1 MKQTAVEWL
10 WDALDN
16 ILELYPSEWEKIS
29 KAVEQAK
36 EMERE
41 HVVEAYASGLK
52 RGAEFERRYQSK
64 ILQDWPNE
72 FEYYDQ
78 TFNTDEK

>member
-29 KAVEQAK
+29 KVVEQAK
-36 EMERE
+36 EMHRDQIEQAFNEGREERD
-41 HVVEAYASGLK
+41 YKNSLWDCKSGLD
-52 RGAEFERRYQSK
+52 YY
-64 ILQDWPNE
+64 NE
-72 FEYYDQ
+72 I
-78 TFNTDEK
+78 FNTEE

>member
-29 KAVEQAK
+29 KVVEQAK
-36 EMERE
+36 EMHRDQIEE
-41 HVVEAYASGLK
+41 AFNEEEKKEITMVVSGNVK
-52 RGAEFERRYQSK
+52 V
-64 ILQDWPNE
+64 D
-72 FEYYDQ
+72 
-78 TFNTDEK
+78 

>member
-10 WDALDN
+10 FHALDN

-36 EMERE
+36 EMEKEQIEQAFNGGRE
-41 HVVEAYASGLK
+41 ERDYNGSIWECKSGL
-52 RGAEFERRYQSK
+52 
-64 ILQDWPNE
+64 D
-72 FEYYDQ
+72 YYNQ
-78 TFNTDEK
+78 TYNTDEK